1 MTNEQIQI
9 IHSVADILDAVV
21 QQMRTER
28 HHRVRDE
35 FAIELALKEA
45 TTKLHAVITSAQA
58 DAPSRERSDD

>member
-9 IHSVADILDAVV
+9 IHSVADILNAVV
-21 QQMRTER
+21 KQMRTER

-45 TTKLHAVITSAQA
+45 TTKLHAVISEAHLEQA
-58 DAPSRERSDD
+58 RD